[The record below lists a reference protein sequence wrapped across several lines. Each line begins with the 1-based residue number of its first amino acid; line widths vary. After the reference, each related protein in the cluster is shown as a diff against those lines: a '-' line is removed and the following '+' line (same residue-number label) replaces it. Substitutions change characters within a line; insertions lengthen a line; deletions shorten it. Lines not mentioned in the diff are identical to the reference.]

1 MKKEFDLKMIWK
13 TALTLLA
20 GGAAGFLL
28 LLLVYLIPTEPMI
41 RNARSSVDIFR
52 EEGASSQVVHGYA
65 STTLDNYTDAWMLR
79 NAFYNGEEPAWQ
91 KSLNVYCH
99 GYMDGQTDNVC
110 ESMIAWLEGK
120 EGYERISYARYWHGY
135 LTVLK
140 PLLYF
145 FDYGDIRGILKF
157 TELGIFACL
166 CVLLERRRMTRVVP
180 MFVAAMMCVE
190 FYVLGMSMQFSWVF
204 IIAGLSCII
213 ILKRY
218 PKIGETPGT
227 GLFFLG
233 IGMLTSYFDFLTYPV
248 FTLGIPLMMLTVCMR
263 TSKAAESIWRLPC
276 MAVKNSLFWAI
287 GYAGMWA
294 QKWLLYTVFTGE
306 NLIADGIRSVI
317 LRSGRDVMG
326 EQRGYLDAVGKNIA
340 VISRYPYL
348 LVCVAAVV
356 VLFAMRKREGRLSFS
371 GGAFAACLYIA
382 MLPFGWYMISV
393 NHSYIHSFMTYRGLG
408 VTVFAVL
415 GAVSELLNAKGSG
428 GRDGNRKTESA
439 DGRPGQEC
447 PRRRIGDGE

>member
-1 MKKEFDLKMIWK
+1 MEKKNALKMIWK
-13 TALTLLA
+13 TGLTLLA
-20 GGAAGFLL
+20 GGAAGLLL

-52 EEGASSQVVHGYA
+52 EEGASAQVTHGYV

-79 NAFYNGEEPAWQ
+79 NAFYSGEESAWQ
-91 KSLNVYCH
+91 KSLHVYYY
-99 GYMDGQTDNVC
+99 GYMDGQIDGVC

-120 EGYERISYARYWHGY
+120 EGYERLSYARYWHGY

-157 TELGIFACL
+157 IELAIFACL
-166 CVLLERRRMTRVVP
+166 CVLLERRHMTGVIP
-180 MFVAAMMCVE
+180 MLVAVMMCVE
-190 FYVLGMSMQFSWVF
+190 FHIIGMSMQFSWVF
-204 IIAGLSCII
+204 IIAGLACIA
-213 ILKRY
+213 ILKGY
-218 PKIGETPGT
+218 PKIGEVPET

-248 FTLGIPLMMLTVCMR
+248 FTLGIPLLLLTLCMR
-263 TSKAAESIWRLPC
+263 TSREAERNLYLLC
-276 MAVKNSLFWAI
+276 MAVRHSVFWAI

-294 QKWLLYTVFTGE
+294 QKWILYTIFTGD
-306 NLIADGIRSVI
+306 NLIADGIRSVL

-340 VISRYPYL
+340 VMSKYPYL
-348 LVCVAAVV
+348 LVCAAAVV
-356 VLFAMRKREGRLSFS
+356 ALFVMRKRAERSSFS
-371 GGAFAACLYIA
+371 SGAFAAYLYIA
-382 MLPFGWYMISV
+382 ALPFGWYMISV

-408 VTVFAVL
+408 VTVFAML
-415 GAVSELLNAKGSG
+415 AVVWELLNGKKARC
-428 GRDGNRKTESA
+428 RDGKR
-439 DGRPGQEC
+439 
-447 PRRRIGDGE
+447 